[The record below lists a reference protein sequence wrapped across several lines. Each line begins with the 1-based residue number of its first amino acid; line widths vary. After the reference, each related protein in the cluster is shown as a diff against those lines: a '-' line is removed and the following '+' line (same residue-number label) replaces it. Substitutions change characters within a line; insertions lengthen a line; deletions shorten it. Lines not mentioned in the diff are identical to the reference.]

1 VSRAPLGSLQAFVAA
16 ARAGNLTRAAGQLN
30 LTVSALSHQLKKLET
45 RLDRRLFERGPRGVK
60 PTTEGQRLL
69 DAVGPHLESI
79 ERALG
84 NLKVRAGDSLAVT
97 TLPSMASSWLIPRL
111 GRYSAL
117 HPEVQLSLHSS
128 VSVVDFEADPIDAAV
143 RFGPG
148 NWPGVIAEHLFDDWL
163 TPVVSPA
170 LLEKHG
176 TPTLDRLGAWPLLGD
191 PSDRWRIWFERFG
204 GAAPRRYVASFSDS
218 EMLLRAAAEG
228 IGIALG
234 RLTLAQALMDAGR
247 VVTLTACRLRSDF
260 SHYLVYPKRSAEHP
274 GLQSF
279 RAWLLAEAEE
289 YSRRIDVPGDSC
301 DGTQEGKI
309 EFGRL
314 VARRGFPDQGG
325 KT

>member
-1 VSRAPLGSLQAFVAA
+1 
-16 ARAGNLTRAAGQLN
+16 
-30 LTVSALSHQLKKLET
+30 
-45 RLDRRLFERGPRGVK
+45 
-60 PTTEGQRLL
+60 
-69 DAVGPHLESI
+69 
-79 ERALG
+79 
-84 NLKVRAGDSLAVT
+84 
-97 TLPSMASSWLIPRL
+97 
-111 GRYSAL
+111 
-117 HPEVQLSLHSS
+117 

-163 TPVVSPA
+163 TPVVSPM

-176 TPTLDRLGAWPLLGD
+176 TPTLEQLGDWPLLGD

-204 GAAPRRYVASFSDS
+204 GTAPKRYVASFSDS

-247 VVTLTACRLRSDF
+247 VVTLSPCRLRSDF

-274 GLQSF
+274 GLKSF
-279 RAWLLAEAEE
+279 RAWLLDEAQE
-289 YSRRIDVPGDSC
+289 YSRRIDVPGDFC
-301 DGTQEGKI
+301 DGTQEGRI
-309 EFGRL
+309 EFGRFTAKRL
-314 VARRGFPDQGG
+314 PGT